1 MLKKA
6 DKMSLHDLKDKN
18 SKERHPHE
26 GKTSYKGDRIKTKI
40 SSKITISEKN
50 HHARL
55 NKLQKTQFGNAY
67 SSLKNIF
74 DAQY

>member
-26 GKTSYKGDRIKTKI
+26 GKTSCKGDRIKTKFFR
-40 SSKITISEKN
+40 KTTISEEN